1 MKKLGIL
8 LASIFVMMLATQRVN
23 AEDPATATAS
33 ADVTATIVQAI
44 SIDKITD
51 LKFGK
56 IVASSTAGKV
66 AIETNGEKSI
76 IEGGVALFDQESD
89 EQAASFKTIG
99 SPGAAYYLV
108 LPEDESVEL
117 TGPPESDPMTIE
129 GFEHSATGILDAA
142 TGEET
147 FNVGATLKVGAN
159 QAPGQYKGTFSVTA
173 VYN

>member
-1 MKKLGIL
+1 MRKTVFL
-8 LASIFVMMLATQRVN
+8 LASLFVMVLATQRVN

-76 IEGGVALFDQESD
+76 IEGGVALFNQESD

-108 LPEDESVEL
+108 LPE
-117 TGPPESDPMTIE
+117 GR
-129 GFEHSATGILDAA
+129 
-142 TGEET
+142 
-147 FNVGATLKVGAN
+147 
-159 QAPGQYKGTFSVTA
+159 
-173 VYN
+173 